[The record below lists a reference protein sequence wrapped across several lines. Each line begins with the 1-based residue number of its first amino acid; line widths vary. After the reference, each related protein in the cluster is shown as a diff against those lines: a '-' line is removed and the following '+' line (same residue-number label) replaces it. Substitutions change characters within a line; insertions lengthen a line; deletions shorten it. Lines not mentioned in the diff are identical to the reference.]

1 MHVGHTH
8 HHLHSLRHSSLVFY
22 TSQLSVD
29 TLDAFPLSVAF
40 AQCSIQD
47 KEQWAG
53 KKTIAGESK
62 GPRRATLGT
71 LREAR
76 GARSYN
82 SGNILWHVFF
92 PSGRKKWT
100 RWEQKV
106 RLDVITGG
114 WANEGAS
121 RAHWCRAKKYWQA
134 MNQWQ
139 KGMGKQNLHSNSTHR
154 QCSFRRA
161 ATTRTERGI
170 QNKHLQGCTIIQ

>member
-71 LREAR
+71 LREER
-76 GARSYN
+76 
-82 SGNILWHVFF
+82 
-92 PSGRKKWT
+92 
-100 RWEQKV
+100 E
-106 RLDVITGG
+106 
-114 WANEGAS
+114 
-121 RAHWCRAKKYWQA
+121 
-134 MNQWQ
+134 
-139 KGMGKQNLHSNSTHR
+139 
-154 QCSFRRA
+154 
-161 ATTRTERGI
+161 ATTAVTSYGTSSS
-170 QNKHLQGCTIIQ
+170 LQVGKNGQGGNRR